1 MKTTEQACLDR
12 FKALFN
18 QMSANQLGALDA
30 VYGTEVTF
38 TDPFVTVSGLDAL
51 ADYFGSAYANVIDC
65 TFSFETAIESG
76 DEVCLPWTMTLHHR
90 RIRRGEAVIVDGI
103 SRLKIANDRIIYHRD
118 YFDAGQLLYEHL
130 PVLGSAV
137 RWIRKY
143 AA

>member
-1 MKTTEQACLDR
+1 MKTAEQACLDR
-12 FKALFN
+12 FKKLFN
-18 QMSANQLGALDA
+18 QMSAHQLGELDT
-30 VYGTEVTF
+30 VYSSDIAF
-38 TDPFVTVSGLDAL
+38 TDPFVSVNGLDAL
-51 ADYFGSAYANVIDC
+51 TEYFGGAYANVIDC
-65 TFSFETAIESG
+65 TFSFENAIESG

-103 SRLKIANDRIIYHRD
+103 SRLKIANDRITYHRD